1 MMNTTCYRLVVCEK
15 PSVARSIAA
24 VLGADRRE
32 DGFLS
37 GGGYLVSWCFGHL
50 AELSDADTYDEKFGK
65 WRREDLPILPEG
77 WQYTVAR
84 DKQKQMNTLRT
95 LMHRDDVYEVI
106 NACDAGREGELI
118 FRTAYNLNNCRKRV
132 KRLWISSMEDEAIFE
147 GFENLRDGAE
157 YDNLYASALCRS
169 KADWLVGIN
178 ATRLFSV
185 MYHRTLNVG
194 RVVSPTLAL
203 LVQREAEINAFQPE
217 SFYTVHLDFDGFSAA
232 GGRMKEQAEA
242 ERLAGDCKNKSA
254 AVTSV
259 VQTKKTEKA
268 PALYDLTTL
277 QRDANRLLGYT
288 AQQTL
293 DYLQSLY
300 EKKLCTYPRTDSRY
314 LTDDMENVVNAL
326 ALCCAGICG
335 TEPPAAVCSGQV
347 CSSKKV
353 SDHHAVVPTMAAG
366 ETDLEALPVGER
378 EILRLAARQV
388 LMAVSA
394 PFVYLETEVKLDC
407 EGNAFAAKGKTILHM
422 GWRAYTEKG
431 KQDNTLPELSEG
443 QSLPVSSCEVKEG
456 KTTPPKHFTEDT
468 LLSAM
473 ETAGA
478 NYRVPT
484 KSNDFVG
491 KGGAAERVSFSP
503 QGGNKRYA
511 ACDDAPEDAE
521 RRGLGTPA
529 TRAAVIEK
537 LVSAGFAERRKVKK
551 AVRLVPSEAG
561 VSLIT
566 VLPEQLQSPLLT
578 AEWEHRLKEIEGG
591 ELDADGFLAGICD
604 MVAALVR
611 DAAPVDGAEVLF
623 PSGRPVVGK
632 CPRCGAEVTE
642 SKNGYFC
649 ERRSCKF
656 GLWRDNR
663 FLAAKRI
670 SLTKKMAASLL
681 TQGRAYASGIYSE
694 KTGKTY
700 DAFIVLEDDG
710 ARSSYK
716 LDFTK

>member
-24 VLGADRRE
+24 VLGAGRRE

-50 AELSDADTYDEKFGK
+50 AELSDADAYDEKYGK
-65 WRREDLPILPEG
+65 WRREDLPILPKS

-84 DKQKQMNTLRT
+84 DKQKQMNTLRA
-95 LMHRDDVYEVI
+95 LMHRDDVYEVV

-132 KRLWISSMEDEAIFE
+132 KRLWISSMEDAAILD
-147 GFENLRDGAE
+147 GFDNLRDGAE

-217 SFYTVHLDFDGFSAA
+217 TFYTVNLAFDTFAA
-232 GGRMKEQAEA
+232 VGERYTQKAEA
-242 ERLAGDCKNKSA
+242 EAQREKCYDDTAT
-254 AVTSV
+254 VTNV
-259 VQTKKTEKA
+259 ERKEKAEKA
-268 PALYDLTTL
+268 PALYDLTAL

-293 DYLQSLY
+293 DYMQSLY

-314 LTDDMENVVNAL
+314 LTDDMESGVNAL

-347 CSSKKV
+347 CSSKRV

-366 ETDLEALPVGER
+366 ETDLETLLAGER
-378 EILRLAARQV
+378 ELLRLVSRQV

-394 PFVYLETEVKLDC
+394 PFVYLETEARLDC
-407 EGNAFAAKGKTILHM
+407 CGNAFAAKGKTVVQP
-422 GWRAYTEKG
+422 GWRAYADAELTDKPI
-431 KQDNTLPELSEG
+431 PELSEG
-443 QSLPVSSCEVKEG
+443 QMLSVSSCEVKEG

-473 ETAGA
+473 ETAGKE
-478 NYRVPT
+478 YM
-484 KSNDFVG
+484 
-491 KGGAAERVSFSP
+491 
-503 QGGNKRYA
+503 
-511 ACDDAPEDAE
+511 PEDAE
-521 RRGLGTPA
+521 RKGLGTPA

-537 LVSAGFAERRKVKK
+537 LVATGFAERKKVKK
-551 AVRLVPSEAG
+551 SVRLVPTEAG

-578 AEWEHRLKEIEGG
+578 AEWEHRLKEIECG
-591 ELDADGFLAGICD
+591 ELGADEFLNGIRD

-663 FLAAKRI
+663 FLAAKKL
-670 SLTKKMAASLL
+670 SLTKKMASSLL
-681 TQGRAYASGIYSE
+681 AQGRAYASGVYSE

-700 DAFIVLEDDG
+700 DAFILLEDDG

>member
-1 MMNTTCYRLVVCEK
+1 MNEYRLVVCEK

-24 VLGADRRE
+24 VLGAVRRE

-50 AELSDADTYDEKFGK
+50 AELSDADAYDEKYGK
-65 WRREDLPILPEG
+65 WRREDLPILPKS

-95 LMHRDDVYEVI
+95 LMHREDVCEVV

-132 KRLWISSMEDEAIFE
+132 KRLWISSMEDAAILH
-147 GFENLRDGAE
+147 GFDNLRDGAE

-232 GGRMKEQAEA
+232 GERMKEQAEA
-242 ERLAGDCKNKSA
+242 ERLAGDCNSKTA

-259 VQTKKTEKA
+259 VQTEKTEKA

-314 LTDDMENVVNAL
+314 LTDDMEGGVNAL

-366 ETDLEALPVGER
+366 ETDLEALPAGER
-378 EILRLAARQV
+378 ELLRLVSRQV

-394 PFVYLETEVKLDC
+394 PFIYLETEARLDC
-407 EGNAFAAKGKTILHM
+407 GGNAFAAKGKTVVQP
-422 GWRAYTEKG
+422 GWKACADAELTDKP
-431 KQDNTLPELSEG
+431 LPELSEG
-443 QSLPVSSCEVKEG
+443 QMLSVSSCAVKEG
-456 KTTPPKHFTEDT
+456 RTTPPKHFTEDT

-537 LVSAGFAERRKVKK
+537 LVATGFAERRKAKK
-551 AVRLVPSEAG
+551 SVRLVPTEAG

-578 AEWEHRLKEIEGG
+578 AEWEHRLKEIECG
-591 ELDADGFLAGICD
+591 ELGADEFLAGIRD

-663 FLAAKRI
+663 FLAAKKI
-670 SLTKKMAASLL
+670 SLTKKMASSLL

>member
-1 MMNTTCYRLVVCEK
+1 MNEYRLVVCEK

-24 VLGADRRE
+24 VLGAGRRE

-50 AELSDADTYDEKFGK
+50 AELSDADAYDEKYGK
-65 WRREDLPILPEG
+65 WRREDLPILPDS

-95 LMHRDDVYEVI
+95 LMHREDVCEVI

-132 KRLWISSMEDEAIFE
+132 KRLWISSMEDAAILH
-147 GFENLRDGAE
+147 GFDNLRDGAE

-217 SFYTVHLDFDGFSAA
+217 SFYTVHLDFDSFSAA
-232 GGRMKEQAEA
+232 GERMKEQAEA
-242 ERLAGDCKNKSA
+242 ERLAGDCNSKTA

-259 VQTKKTEKA
+259 VQTEKTEKA
-268 PALYDLTTL
+268 QALYDLTTL

-314 LTDDMENVVNAL
+314 LTDDMEGGVNAL

-347 CSSKKV
+347 CSSKNV

-366 ETDLEALPVGER
+366 ETDLETLLAGER
-378 EILRLAARQV
+378 EILRLVSRQV

-394 PFVYLETEVKLDC
+394 PFVYLETEARLDC
-407 EGNAFAAKGKTILHM
+407 GGNGFAAKGKTVIQP
-422 GWRAYTEKG
+422 GWKAYADAELTDK
-431 KQDNTLPELSEG
+431 TLPELSEG
-443 QSLPVSSCEVKEG
+443 QSLSVSSCAVKEG
-456 KTTPPKHFTEDT
+456 RTTPPKHFTEDT

-473 ETAGA
+473 ETAG
-478 NYRVPT
+478 
-484 KSNDFVG
+484 KEDM
-491 KGGAAERVSFSP
+491 
-503 QGGNKRYA
+503 
-511 ACDDAPEDAE
+511 PEDAE
-521 RRGLGTPA
+521 RQGIGTPA
-529 TRAAVIEK
+529 TRAAILEK
-537 LVSAGFAERRKVKK
+537 LVSAGFVERKRAKK
-551 AVRLVPSEAG
+551 T
-561 VSLIT
+561 VSLLPTPLGTALIT
-566 VLPEQLQSPLLT
+566 VLPEQLQSPTLT
-578 AEWEHRLKEIEGG
+578 AEWEHRLKEVERGTLAPGDFMDEIAAMLRELVETCRPVEGS
-591 ELDADGFLAGICD
+591 A
-604 MVAALVR
+604 
-611 DAAPVDGAEVLF
+611 VLF
-623 PSGRPVVGK
+623 PSTREAVGR
-632 CPRCGAEVTE
+632 CPRCGGTVTE
-642 SKNGYFC
+642 GRQGFFC
-649 ERRSCKF
+649 ENRACGFAIWKNSKWWENKKKTPTKAIVAALLKDGRTQIS
-656 GLWRDNR
+656 GLW
-663 FLAAKRI
+663 
-670 SLTKKMAASLL
+670 
-681 TQGRAYASGIYSE
+681 SE

-700 DAFIVLEDDG
+700 TATVALTDDG
-710 ARSSYK
+710 TRASFRLEFSHE
-716 LDFTK
+716 